1 VDRGEAFVLVTH
13 YESLP
18 IVAGKGKTKTGRT
31 SIGDGWR
38 KLGIEWDLRIADEA
52 HRFWN
57 PRTQMH
63 RAARKI
69 PGKQW
74 LMLSGSII
82 QNHPEELFGPLQLMF
97 PDRYKSRWRDWND
110 RYLEY
115 VVAYGRRVCI
125 GVRED
130 MVEKMRAEL
139 GVFMVYR
146 RKEDELDLPEKRE
159 QTLMV
164 DLLPAQR
171 KVYDD
176 LVNLS
181 FAELPDGTAVKA
193 PEGIALFSKLRAVAA
208 GLDAVVGRDIV
219 DSGAVFESAKLD
231 LAFDL
236 IKDTDDAVVV
246 FSWYK
251 AVAKGMQN
259 RLDAAGIE
267 SFLVDGNVPQDTRAE
282 YIARFQAGEARVF
295 IGTIATLAE
304 SVTLTRATQ
313 AIFLDRSF
321 NPAQNDQAGDRI
333 YRIGQRNAV
342 LLTYIVARDT
352 VDELSVLP
360 SIVSKEALRR
370 TILGS

>member
-1 VDRGEAFVLVTH
+1 
-13 YESLP
+13 
-18 IVAGKGKTKTGRT
+18 
-31 SIGDGWR
+31 
-38 KLGIEWDLRIADEA
+38 
-52 HRFWN
+52 
-57 PRTQMH
+57 
-63 RAARKI
+63 
-69 PGKQW
+69 
-74 LMLSGSII
+74 
-82 QNHPEELFGPLQLMF
+82 
-97 PDRYKSRWRDWND
+97 
-110 RYLEY
+110 
-115 VVAYGRRVCI
+115 VCI

-130 MVEKMRAEL
+130 TVEKMRAEL

-251 AVAKGMQN
+251 EVAKGMQN